1 MKSLALNVHF
11 KHPDLGMKEYEILS
25 RATAFLLSVDPP
37 LSRDDSSS
45 SSSSSKYSHIAK
57 SQEERDRILLKQ
69 DYAYDPAGGPQRKV
83 EELGWLEFCP
93 GKFRPLAH
101 VVAASH
107 VLSPWMWKNYYPQP
121 WLEQLTQEHVRYS
134 VDVFDP
140 DPSTS
145 TTKGVDPL
153 ATFGVNPYPIHH
165 PNNLDLALVHL
176 KSEEGALEH
185 MQSLGVEML
194 HLTDTERMFDR
205 GDEVLFDGFEIAE
218 DHYEAMENMNDQIE
232 KDKQQ
237 QKATK
242 GDGDDTRVFMAYN
255 ITGELIFAS
264 PERFLAST
272 ETPLPEGVCG
282 GPVLDDDR
290 RVCGIVEGI
299 VPKDHEDERLAGA
312 ASFIPYFQL
321 KQFINYAEESML
333 EKVVPKKIFD
343 KIADLKRGKG
353 LNHGSNV
360 NISGN
365 GDAFNSNSGSDAR
378 KSGAVDLDAAY
389 MEMVGSMRQAHTSE
403 QVDAIIGTVE
413 REQQEVVEILER
425 DGGDLDEI
433 IAQVR
438 MRTREKQREI
448 LEELQEEAGLQEA
461 EIISEDAMDADAKS
475 SPSISSDSD
484 DKNPKN

>member
-1 MKSLALNVHF
+1 MLAKKAERSIKSLALNVHF

-37 LSRDDSSS
+37 EDDSSS
-45 SSSSSKYSHIAK
+45 SSSSAYSHIAK
-57 SQEERDRILLKQ
+57 SQEEREKLLLKQ

-121 WLEQLTQEHVRYS
+121 WLEQITQEHVRYS
-134 VDVFDP
+134 VDVYDP
-140 DPSTS
+140 TVKDKSA
-145 TTKGVDPL
+145 DPL
-153 ATFGVNPYPIHH
+153 ATYGANPYPIHH
-165 PNNLDLALVHL
+165 PNNMDLALVHL
-176 KSEEGALEH
+176 KSEEGALEQ

-194 HLTDTERMFDR
+194 HLTDTERMFNR

-218 DHYEAMENMNDQIE
+218 DHYEALENMNDQIE
-232 KDKQQ
+232 KDKQEVES
-237 QKATK
+237 
-242 GDGDDTRVFMAYN
+242 GDDTRVFMPYN

-282 GPVLDDDR
+282 GPVLDDNG

-299 VPKDHEDERLAGA
+299 VPKDHDDKRLAGA

-321 KQFINYAEESML
+321 KQFINFAEEIML

-343 KIADLKRGKG
+343 KITDLKQGKG
-353 LNHGSNV
+353 LNHESKLNMT
-360 NISGN
+360 GN
-365 GDAFNSNSGSDAR
+365 GDTSISSNVR
-378 KSGAVDLDAAY
+378 KSNAVDLDAAY
-389 MEMVGSMRQAHTSE
+389 MEMVASMRQAHTSD

-413 REQQEVVEILER
+413 REQQEVLDIIER

-433 IAQVR
+433 IATVR

-448 LEELQEEAGLQEA
+448 LEQMQEEAGMQEA
-461 EIISEDAMDADAKS
+461 EIISEDATDAKS
-475 SPSISSDSD
+475 SPSINSD